1 MSSHDKAGFEY
12 YLQQI
17 QQTTT
22 AVTEIRDTPSI
33 ESAVEAADVAVQLQ
47 QRSTQQ
53 LQKDAVGVDYY
64 IFRSLQD
71 EQTQTGDVIVDSL
84 KLLLSIFQLVDKEER
99 AKLLEVMRKCT
110 LDVARFNPAVRKLVE
125 SKLIVIY
132 KPSADP
138 ADATIELTSTGK
150 EIAVTLT
157 SMLGR

>member
-12 YLQQI
+12 YLRQI

-22 AVTEIRDTPSI
+22 SVTEIRDTPSI

-84 KLLLSIFQLVDKEER
+84 KLLLSIFQLVNQEKR

-110 LDVARFNPAVRKLVE
+110 LDVVRFNPAIRKLVE